1 MLEGPV
7 TLTSAVSTMKKVN
20 KENGK
25 VFIEKNRPGHQSEQL
40 IQWKNQVNMLHLLL
54 WKEFAPA

>member
-25 VFIEKNRPGHQSEQL
+25 VFIKKKKKTDLAIKVSN
-40 IQWKNQVNMLHLLL
+40 
-54 WKEFAPA
+54 